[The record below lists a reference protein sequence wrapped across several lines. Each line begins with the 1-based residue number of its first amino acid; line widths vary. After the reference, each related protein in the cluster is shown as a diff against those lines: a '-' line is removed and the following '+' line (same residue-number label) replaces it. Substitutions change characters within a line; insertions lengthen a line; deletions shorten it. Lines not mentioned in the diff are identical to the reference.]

1 VTQPEG
7 RRHTTTTWS
16 PNAPT
21 QSVGEAA
28 PVHHTSE
35 ASVRRDRLDRVLND
49 VLAMVGWVLAALI
62 VVGGGLLLWHLLFGG
77 GTSDDVWLGQHAAIT
92 QLTGTAERGP
102 ED

>member
-1 VTQPEG
+1 MTQPEG

-21 QSVGEAA
+21 PGIGDAQQT
-28 PVHHTSE
+28 HHTSE
-35 ASVRRDRLDRVLND
+35 VSARRDRIDSVMND

-77 GTSDDVWLGQHAAIT
+77 RTSDDVWLGQPAAIT